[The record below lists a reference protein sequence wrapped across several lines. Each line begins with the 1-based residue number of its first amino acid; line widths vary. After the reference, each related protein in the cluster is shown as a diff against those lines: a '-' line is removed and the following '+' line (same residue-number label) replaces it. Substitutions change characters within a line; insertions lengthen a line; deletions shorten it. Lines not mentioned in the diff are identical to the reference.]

1 MPLQDYKQNFTPT
14 LDVTGYKHLN
24 ITTSADNKVKASGGV
39 LGGVMINSTL
49 VSALTV
55 YDSAT
60 AAAPTIAI
68 LPIGTAAG
76 TFFQYRT
83 RFDTALTVRT
93 LAAADN
99 VTVMYL

>member
-1 MPLQDYKQNFTPT
+1 MLQDYSKGFTPT

-24 ITTSADNKVKASGGV
+24 ITTSADNKVKASGGI

-49 VSALTV
+49 VSAMTI
-55 YDSAT
+55 YDAAT
-60 AAAPTIAI
+60 AVAPTIAI
-68 LPIGTAAG
+68 IPTGTTAG
-76 TFFQYRT
+76 SFYQFRT
-83 RFDTALTVRT
+83 RFETALTVKT